1 MSEDCARPHFFF
13 APFRAWGMVCVAA
26 VIALS
31 CVLEPRPGLSGNGP
45 WVALGIA
52 GFVCGV
58 ALTLRSRDKSA
69 ARKIVPLALTAASS
83 VVLGIAQPDSAA
95 VAGIYFTVL
104 IAGVGLERVPALF
117 VAGGAVAAEVVVL
130 ALRDDPGWQIF
141 GFLISIIPW
150 FLVMRLVRELRA
162 GQARAERLVEELRES
177 RAAHADAAAAAERGR
192 VARDMHDVL
201 AHSLS
206 ALAIQ
211 LEGAR
216 LMTRNRG
223 ADPEVVSAVERAHH
237 LAAGG
242 LAEARQAIGALH
254 GDELPGPERLPAL
267 VDGFSEH
274 SHVDARLTVT
284 GEPGPQSSE
293 ARLALYRTAQEAL
306 TNIRKHSTA
315 DRVDVQLDYAP
326 DGTRLTVH
334 DHGAGAPVMV
344 GAETARANGGGY
356 GLTGMR
362 ERAEL
367 LGGTLSAEPTADGFC
382 VELWL
387 PA

>member
-1 MSEDCARPHFFF
+1 MFF
-13 APFRAWGMVCVAA
+13 APFRMWGMLCLAG

-31 CVLEPRPGLSGNGP
+31 TFVQPQPGLSGSGP
-45 WVALGIA
+45 WVAISLV
-52 GFVCGV
+52 GFVSGV
-58 ALTLRSRDKSA
+58 ALTLRARERSE
-69 ARKIVPLALTAASS
+69 ARKIASLALVAASS
-83 VVLGIAQPDSAA
+83 CLLSVVQPNSAA

-104 IAGVGLERVPALF
+104 IAGVGLERVPALL
-117 VAGGAVAAEVVVL
+117 VAGTAITAEVVVF
-130 ALRDDPGWQIF
+130 AFRDEPGWQIF
-141 GFLISIIPW
+141 SFLISVIPW
-150 FLVMRLVRELRA
+150 FLVMRLVRELRE
-162 GQARAERLVEELRES
+162 GQMKAEMLVEELEES
-177 RAAHADAAAAAERGR
+177 RAAQAEAAAAAERGR

-216 LMTRNRG
+216 LLTRNRD
-223 ADPEVVSAVERAHH
+223 ADPEVVAAVERAHH
-237 LAAGG
+237 LAASG

-254 GDELPGPERLPAL
+254 GDELPGPERLPDL
-267 VDGFSEH
+267 VDGFADQ
-274 SHVDARLTVT
+274 SHVRATLTVT

-306 TNIRKHSTA
+306 TNVRKHSVA
-315 DRVDVQLDYAP
+315 ERVEVRLDYAE
-326 DGTRLTVH
+326 DGTRLCVR
-334 DHGAGAPVMV
+334 DYGALMPVPA
-344 GAETARANGGGY
+344 GIEIARLNGGGY